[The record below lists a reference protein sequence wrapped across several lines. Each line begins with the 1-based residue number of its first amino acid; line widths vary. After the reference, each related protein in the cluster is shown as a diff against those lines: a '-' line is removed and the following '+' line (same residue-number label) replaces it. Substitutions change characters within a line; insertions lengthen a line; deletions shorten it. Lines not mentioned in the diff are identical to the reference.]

1 MILITQMYN
10 LTPGFSAFF
19 DLLFSS
25 ISRWFSFSLSFLC
38 LLKRRRCRGALE
50 LLSGVSVTPLLASKI
65 GNGTVK

>member
-10 LTPGFSAFF
+10 LTLGFSAFF

-38 LLKRRRCRGALE
+38 LLKRRRRCRGALE
-50 LLSGVSVTPLLASKI
+50 
-65 GNGTVK
+65 